1 MYLLLRLTLDIEYV
15 KLQESYTESLMISMV
30 ITGKTVLNYCET
42 IQVVSK
48 QG

>member
-1 MYLLLRLTLDIEYV
+1 MTLDIQNA
-15 KLQESYTESLMISMV
+15 KLRELYTESLMISMV
-30 ITGKTVLNYCET
+30 ITGRTVLNYCET

>member
-1 MYLLLRLTLDIEYV
+1 MQYV
-15 KLQESYTESLMISMV
+15 KLQESYTESLMISVV
-30 ITGKTVLNYCET
+30 ITGRTVLNYCET